1 MNNITPVATET
12 NARTKVERVA
22 EYLRE
27 SIVGGR
33 LERGAKLKQSELARH
48 FKISPTPVREA
59 LKILEAEGY
68 VHGVSHRGAVVAPL
82 DLEMVEEVVELR
94 VLLEGRLALGALGR
108 MSDDQHSALRDLQRR
123 LEREVADGD
132 TDAVRVTNFR
142 FHTTLYGIAGQPETL
157 RFVNILWARYP
168 FDLIN
173 RIQGRV
179 AVTAREHAA
188 IMEALATGDGV
199 GLVDAVSAHIRSGW
213 RHLKERL
220 APLEEPP
227 PAPAAAKS
235 SE

>member
-1 MNNITPVATET
+1 MNRIAPGATET
-12 NARTKVERVA
+12 SARTKVERVA

-33 LERGAKLKQSELARH
+33 LERGAKLKQSELAQH

-94 VLLEGRLALGALGR
+94 VLLEGRLALAALGR
-108 MSDDQHSALRDLQRR
+108 MSEQRLATLRDLQRR

-142 FHTTLYGIAGQPETL
+142 FHAMLYGTAEQPETL

-188 IMEALATGDGV
+188 IIEALTTGDGV

-213 RHLKERL
+213 RQLKERL
-220 APLEEPP
+220 AATER
-227 PAPAAAKS
+227 PAEATKS